1 MPVGQGAAAF
11 GSADSPPDIQSVPA
25 LQVNMMRGMARA
37 LARGSG
43 LHVQGQHGWR
53 PCSKDDFEHGDFEF
67 FNRRMAIVQ

>member
-1 MPVGQGAAAF
+1 
-11 GSADSPPDIQSVPA
+11 

-37 LARGSG
+37 LARGTG

-67 FNRRMAIVQ
+67 FNRRMAVVQ